1 MNGWERAMKHTGP
14 RSVVACCVAAST
26 LLAGCGSSGVI
37 QSSRSEVTPAPAV
50 RSEDPTTVVREAG
63 TVMVPAESLE
73 DIARWGSS
81 MLVVSVTGEN
91 ARSASS
97 AGPGEV
103 EIGRDLAVRVEQVV
117 WQHPGAVTTVSAG
130 DQLSIYTFPG
140 YVEIDGQRSPARAQ
154 GALRMEVGQR
164 YAVALTDDITDGA
177 QVLTL
182 LNTFLLE
189 ADAIRLPDS
198 PALSQAQVA
207 AELEDLSTDSG
218 NTGPEKGE
226 SLLQRVERA
235 GQPR

>member
-1 MNGWERAMKHTGP
+1 MARAGP
-14 RSVVACCVAAST
+14 GSVVATVALTALVVLS
-26 LLAGCGSSGVI
+26 GCGDTSADNTSAMT
-37 QSSRSEVTPAPAV
+37 VTATSATTAA
-50 RSEDPTTVVREAG
+50 RSEDFTTVVREAG
-63 TVMVPAESLE
+63 TLLVPAQSLE

-103 EIGRDLAVRVEQVV
+103 ELGRDLGVRVEQVV
-117 WQHPGAVTTVSAG
+117 WQHPQAVTTVSAG
-130 DQLSIYTFPG
+130 DQFSIYTFPG
-140 YVEIDGQRSPARAQ
+140 YVEIDGRRSPARAQ

-182 LNTFLLE
+182 LNTFVLE
-189 ADAIRLPDS
+189 ADAIQLPDS
-198 PALSQAQVA
+198 PPLSQAQA
-207 AELEDLSTDSG
+207 SAELKALSADSV

-226 SLLQRVERA
+226 SLPERVERV